1 MKIIE
6 STKMMADYSQQLRKK
21 GNTIALVPTMGF
33 LHKGHLSLME
43 AAKSH
48 ADTILVSIF
57 VNPTQFG
64 PNEDL
69 DTYPR
74 DMERDLALCQD
85 MGVST
90 VFTPTVEELY
100 PQDFQTYVE
109 LTRLPLH
116 LCGLSRPGFFRGVAT
131 VVSKLFH
138 ITCPHVA
145 MFGEKDFQQLVVIR
159 QMVKDMCMPIK
170 IVGVPIV
177 RESDGLAMSSRNAYL
192 TPEQRSNAL
201 LLSKSLENAKE
212 MTAQGETDAS
222 KILSQT
228 RQILLSCP
236 DMQIDYVSICD
247 PDSLEEIDQI
257 QGSALLALA
266 AILGKTRLIDN
277 CILTP

>member
-1 MKIIE
+1 MEIIE
-6 STKMMADYSQQLRKK
+6 STKMMADYSQKLREK

-74 DMERDLALCQD
+74 DMERDLALCRD
-85 MGVST
+85 MGVSA

-201 LLSKSLENAKE
+201 LLSKSLENAKK

-222 KILSQT
+222 KILRQT

-236 DMQIDYVSICD
+236 DMKIDYVSICD
-247 PDSLEEIDQI
+247 PDSLEETDRI
-257 QGSALLALA
+257 QAPALLALA
-266 AILGKTRLIDN
+266 ATLGKTRLIDN